1 MPTGLNS
8 RYEGRHEVDRPPI
21 PDLIKVTEI
30 FLVPGSFL
38 VAALGTADTNP
49 HRAAVSVL
57 GLVVSVLWWFCGR
70 EALQEHLASD
80 AHRPPL
86 GHRLRILMLL
96 PMVFAFGWTLSIIAH
111 VWLWNHPL
119 GK

>member
-1 MPTGLNS
+1 METT
-8 RYEGRHEVDRPPI
+8 RHVDRSPI
-21 PDLIKVTEI
+21 PDLVKVTEI
-30 FLVPGSFL
+30 FLIPGSFL
-38 VAALGTADTNP
+38 VAALGTADTNV

-70 EALQEHLASD
+70 EALEEHVSSD

-86 GHRLRILMLL
+86 GRRLRILMWL
-96 PMVFAFGWTLSIIAH
+96 PVIFAFGWTISFIAH
-111 VWLWNHPL
+111 VALWNHAL